1 MKPEKGVLSFD
12 LDGTLIDKNFDDA
25 IWLVELPKLYARQN
39 GTTMEK
45 AKEIFFAEYRKI
57 GPNRLEWYDIG
68 HWFEKMGLDVPARKV
83 VEDLRHK
90 ILLYPDVL
98 PALRRLEKSGT
109 RMAVFTNSP
118 RMFTEIKI
126 KAEGL
131 GSFFEKIVCVPS
143 DYRKVKGHDG
153 AFERFAGELGVE
165 ACDITHVGDSY
176 EIDYLPAL
184 RAGCKAV
191 LIVRNDAAPASA
203 STENARKIASLDEL
217 ADARYFFRAQP

>member
-1 MKPEKGVLSFD
+1 MKPKKGIFSFD

-25 IWLVELPKLYARQN
+25 IWLEELPKLYSRQN

-57 GPNRLEWYDIG
+57 GPNRLEWYDVG
-68 HWFEKMGLDVPARKV
+68 HWFEKMGLDVSARKV
-83 VEDLRHK
+83 VEDLKHR

-98 PALRRLEKSGT
+98 PALRRLKKSGT
-109 RMAVFTNSP
+109 RMVVFTNSP

-126 KAEGL
+126 KAERL
-131 GSFFEKIVCVPS
+131 ESFFEKIVCVPT

-153 AFERFAGELGVE
+153 AFERFAGELGVTTG
-165 ACDITHVGDSY
+165 DITHVGDSY

-184 RAGCKAV
+184 KAGCKAI
-191 LIVRNDAAPASA
+191 LIERTDATPTLA
-203 STENARKIASLDEL
+203 STKDARKISSLEEL
-217 ADARYFFRAQP
+217 GEIL